1 MLRLCSESSRSY
13 PGRSAL
19 HALIFF
25 CKNSRAGPY
34 RDTKVQAS
42 PAVADGDEIQT
53 TGSTCKRNFIA
64 PITVMP
70 NDMSSKESRQNW
82 ARLIQ
87 KIYEVDPLVCPK

>member
-1 MLRLCSESSRSY
+1 MLRLCSDSSRSY

-25 CKNSRAGPY
+25 CNNSRAGPY
-34 RDTKVQAS
+34 RNTKVQAS

-64 PITVMP
+64 PFKVTCL
-70 NDMSSKESRQNW
+70 ETG
-82 ARLIQ
+82 Q
-87 KIYEVDPLVCPK
+87 KSAYAIVAKRRE